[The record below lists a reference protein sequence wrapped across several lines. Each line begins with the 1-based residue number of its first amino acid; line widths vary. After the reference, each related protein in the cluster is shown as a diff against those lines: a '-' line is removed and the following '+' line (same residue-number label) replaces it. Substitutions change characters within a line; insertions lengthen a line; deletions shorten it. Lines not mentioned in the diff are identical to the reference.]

1 MRSDSAPW
9 VIVDVETTGS
19 DPDACRVI
27 SVAALAVTATGAI
40 TDSVVTLLDAGVD
53 PGPTDVHG
61 LTRAMLIGQPRFA
74 DIADALAELLR
85 GRTLVA
91 HNVAFDY
98 AFLAAEARRAG
109 TRLPVDEVMCTV
121 ELARR
126 LNLGVGSLK
135 LAALAHHWNIAQ
147 TRPHDALDD
156 ALVLVEI
163 FQRELAQAQNS
174 GVALPIRHPRTLE
187 PPVFEMRG
195 ADLLK
200 AS

>member
-1 MRSDSAPW
+1 MTRKNSKIDNYDEALPFSA
-9 VIVDVETTGS
+9 VRIVVVDRECDG
-19 DPDACRVI
+19 P
-27 SVAALAVTATGAI
+27 GAYG
-40 TDSVVTLLDAGVD
+40 A
-53 PGPTDVHG
+53 PGG
-61 LTRAMLIGQPRFA
+61 CG
-74 DIADALAELLR
+74 
-85 GRTLVA
+85 TLVA